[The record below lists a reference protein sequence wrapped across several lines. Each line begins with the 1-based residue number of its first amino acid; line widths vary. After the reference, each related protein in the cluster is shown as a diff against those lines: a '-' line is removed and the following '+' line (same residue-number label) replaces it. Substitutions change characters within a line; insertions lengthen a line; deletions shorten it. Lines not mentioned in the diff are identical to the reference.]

1 MLINK
6 ELTYKII
13 QGIIKA
19 IKEGVRKWLIKE
31 CLHKK

>member
-1 MLINK
+1 MLLNK

-19 IKEGVRKWLIKE
+19 IKEGVRKWLKSSG
-31 CLHKK
+31 

>member
-13 QGIIKA
+13 QDIITA
-19 IKEGVRKWLIKE
+19 MKEGVIKWLKKE
-31 CLHKK
+31 CSHRR

>member
-19 IKEGVRKWLIKE
+19 IKEGVRHWLR
-31 CLHKK
+31 LNGSR